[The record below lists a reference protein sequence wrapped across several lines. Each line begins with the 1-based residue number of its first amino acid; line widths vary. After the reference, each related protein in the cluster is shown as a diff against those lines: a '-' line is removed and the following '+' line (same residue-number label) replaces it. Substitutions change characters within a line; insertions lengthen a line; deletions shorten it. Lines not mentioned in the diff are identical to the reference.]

1 MHGMGNV
8 KITYMFTPTDVISF
22 VFSFLNIS
30 YYFKNLN
37 AVKFFTFTNFAPCFY
52 VMV

>member
-37 AVKFFTFTNFAPCFY
+37 AVKFFTSTNFAPCFY